1 MRLWVLS
8 LKTEKLSYLR
18 GKENKR
24 IRQQNE
30 RIDQR
35 KKQIKLHLSPP
46 NQTSYRQLRL
56 IYSTVAKGASQ
67 QAWGR
72 FNRSLIKN
80 QNALQ
85 SGERWYNPVCRRRES
100 NPHSRREHDF
110 ESCASAYSA
119 TSANAFASIPLSSRR
134 SSEIFVGQDDIL
146 PDLRRITN
154 PLHAIKRI
162 I

>member
-1 MRLWVLS
+1 MGCASLRLWVLS

-56 IYSTVAKGASQ
+56 IYSTVAKGTSQ

-72 FNRSLIKN
+72 FNRSLIQTKTPSN
-80 QNALQ
+80 Q
-85 SGERWYNPVCRRRES
+85 ES
-100 NPHSRREHDF
+100 VGIIPCAEGGNRTLIPGGNTILSRARLPIPPLRLMRSQVYHSHHE
-110 ESCASAYSA
+110 
-119 TSANAFASIPLSSRR
+119 
-134 SSEIFVGQDDIL
+134 GQVKFC
-146 PDLRRITN
+146 
-154 PLHAIKRI
+154 KRDNI
-162 I
+162 SLYLKG